1 MTNFVLHITRNSAY
15 RSDCT
20 VSIFIQRTIIRLI
33 LCFPFLQCFMDRQVV
48 HLLMQWDDHQTSL
61 DQYYIKIC
69 SKWHHLLAHFY
80 IQTTALIVY
89 LTKNWT
95 DLCMP
100 YCSSRAN
107 CQICG
112 KHFVLMK
119 VKTVS
124 TSNSLWPFYQSY
136 NQDWWE
142 ASSEGSKVCVNAWQ
156 PKMGLGPVQVLPCN
170 WSGEFRFQAVSVGSL
185 SF

>member
-124 TSNSLWPFYQSY
+124 TSKHT
-136 NQDWWE
+136 
-142 ASSEGSKVCVNAWQ
+142 ASGHSTKVIIKIGER
-156 PKMGLGPVQVLPCN
+156 PLLRVL
-170 WSGEFRFQAVSVGSL
+170 RFVSMLGSL
-185 SF
+185 KWV